1 MRKKNVLMS
10 AIAALAFAACSS
22 DDVLLEQD
30 TGIVTNPTGDA
41 WVALDIKTPSVSRS
55 RALHDPNKEDGTAE
69 ESSVSTVRAIFFDA
83 SEQLTDDIE
92 LTGVEAGNP
101 GQPNGGVSKPFKV
114 DAKSKRI
121 LIIANPGAGFPAK
134 GSFGTGAS
142 YSTVNGVL
150 ALSLGADVTQN
161 VAKNGSFMMSNA
173 KGRLEPS
180 VSTTDGTDADL
191 ALYKTEEL
199 AKNSPLAIHIDRV
212 VAKVRVY
219 VKQESDVATIANP
232 KWILNITNT
241 KFYFVSERILTWNE
255 DPANGGRGTCITP
268 FDQYK
273 IGSYRKDPNYDNQNG
288 GLDYMVISND
298 VAIVNDPGES
308 QYCLENTQTSIHNL
322 HQYTTQVLLKVEF
335 LPKAFKKP
343 HTTDLGTPD
352 PNKDFM
358 RINGGFYTFDTL
370 KEWIEAELRSKY
382 DAIGTSKPSV
392 TTTLTDAL
400 NVYLD
405 SKGIGKVSLLDS
417 GVNVD
422 ALVITFNGKIDE
434 IKGKGAGAVENFNY
448 YADGISYYK
457 IMIKHDDTDKA
468 LNELGEFGVVR
479 NSVYDINVNK
489 FNNPGYPEI
498 PTPGTDPDEED
509 GSFLAIQI
517 NVNPWTWYTQEEE
530 F

>member
-241 KFYFVSERILTWNE
+241 KL
-255 DPANGGRGTCITP
+255 CIVFITIE
-268 FDQYK
+268 Q
-273 IGSYRKDPNYDNQNG
+273 
-288 GLDYMVISND
+288 
-298 VAIVNDPGES
+298 
-308 QYCLENTQTSIHNL
+308 
-322 HQYTTQVLLKVEF
+322 
-335 LPKAFKKP
+335 PK
-343 HTTDLGTPD
+343 L
-352 PNKDFM
+352 
-358 RINGGFYTFDTL
+358 I
-370 KEWIEAELRSKY
+370 
-382 DAIGTSKPSV
+382 
-392 TTTLTDAL
+392 
-400 NVYLD
+400 
-405 SKGIGKVSLLDS
+405 
-417 GVNVD
+417 
-422 ALVITFNGKIDE
+422 
-434 IKGKGAGAVENFNY
+434 
-448 YADGISYYK
+448 
-457 IMIKHDDTDKA
+457 
-468 LNELGEFGVVR
+468 R
-479 NSVYDINVNK
+479 NIRV
-489 FNNPGYPEI
+489 
-498 PTPGTDPDEED
+498 
-509 GSFLAIQI
+509 
-517 NVNPWTWYTQEEE
+517 
-530 F
+530 

>member
-30 TGIVTNPTGDA
+30 TGIVTNPTGNA

-241 KFYFVSERILTWNE
+241 KFFPVSERILTWNE

-298 VAIVNDPGES
+298 VAIVNDSGES

-343 HTTDLGTPD
+343 HTTNLGTPD

-382 DAIGTSKPSV
+382 DATGTSKPSV

>member
-30 TGIVTNPTGDA
+30 TGIVTNPTGNA

-199 AKNSPLAIHIDRV
+199 VKNSPLAIHIDRV

-241 KFYFVSERILTWNE
+241 KFFPVSERILTWNE

-405 SKGIGKVSLLDS
+405 SKGIG
-417 GVNVD
+417 
-422 ALVITFNGKIDE
+422 
-434 IKGKGAGAVENFNY
+434 NY
-448 YADGISYYK
+448 PNQNI
-457 IMIKHDDTDKA
+457 
-468 LNELGEFGVVR
+468 
-479 NSVYDINVNK
+479 
-489 FNNPGYPEI
+489 I
-498 PTPGTDPDEED
+498 PT
-509 GSFLAIQI
+509 
-517 NVNPWTWYTQEEE
+517 
-530 F
+530 

>member
-219 VKQESDVATIANP
+219 VKQES
-232 KWILNITNT
+232 
-241 KFYFVSERILTWNE
+241 
-255 DPANGGRGTCITP
+255 
-268 FDQYK
+268 DQYK